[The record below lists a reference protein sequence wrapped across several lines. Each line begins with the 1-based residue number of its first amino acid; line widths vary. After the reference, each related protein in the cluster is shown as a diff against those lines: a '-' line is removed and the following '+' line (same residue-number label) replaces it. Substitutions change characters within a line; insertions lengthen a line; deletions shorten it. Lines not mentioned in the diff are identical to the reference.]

1 MHRKYSAR
9 RRALAKLRRQVLRT
23 SRFEEL
29 EDRRVLAAAIWTNPI
44 QPLNV
49 SGDDAE
55 HVSPLDALLV
65 INELNVRTITEPQT
79 GRLPQHVP
87 EPIEGPYLDV
97 TCDGY
102 VSPLD
107 ALIVI
112 NALNQGVR
120 GGGGH
125 DGSGMWPQLACSPH
139 LIDGDSFVTEV
150 NRTLTLPDDQ
160 SAIEVYFR
168 APAFDTSSEQMI
180 RDAFEIEVTDQ
191 QGRPVSLPFT
201 SQADAVFNWSEQ
213 TGPHAGASVTTTVNP
228 PDQDSMVLINLAGL
242 PAGTKVKATT
252 RLVNNDADG
261 TSQVIIR
268 GFRIAD
274 APTASPT
281 GASFAETRPIDNAAE
296 VDFTQLA
303 DLTSSFRPDYGRT
316 TLRGNDDVLNTELTV
331 TNLGQQ
337 AVTGELIVVLENF
350 TSLDTFAMRPDGF
363 TPAGDP
369 YFNLTPE
376 MQGRPLEPGQTLRS
390 RRIEFLNRSGEQFH
404 YRLKTFGKV
413 NSAPSNFSTTPITVI
428 EAGRTFVYQALAS
441 DVDGDRLTYSVEVGP
456 EALNI
461 DAASGRMQW
470 VTTAD
475 DVGVHHITLTATD
488 PHGLSA
494 SQSFSLEVVSS
505 LQNRPPNFV
514 TDPVTEAVASSGFEI
529 DTLPGGT
536 APIDA
541 ALLRGPLG
549 PRIVALDH
557 VESALAVTERSVAKV
572 WQVDQQVSTGD
583 PFLGDTVFDYGY
595 SVDVGL
601 QPWTH
606 SSDANQIEGMD
617 QADLNQDGILD
628 LVVMTWQRRTEEGS
642 TRHEIVSILGDGDG
656 GFGAPTVIAS
666 WLPSSAGS
674 DGARN
679 VLIEDFNNDG
689 NLDVVATDRRTRQFI
704 FVAGNGDGSFGPATI
719 TDVEYTLSDFR
730 VADVDEDGTL
740 DLIGRT
746 AVLGFGATY
755 TLVWLRGNGN
765 GSFGDP
771 QTIGPGGHA
780 PNCCF
785 TERTRAFATGDFNH
799 DGHVDVAVGGHES
812 SIQVYHGDGTG
823 AFTEVFAI
831 DPSGGA
837 FARGPDWMEAAD
849 FTGDGNLDIAF
860 YHTWETR
867 VNLLV
872 GDSTGAN
879 FTEQVNPVIGDIDN
893 HAAGTSIADIDDD
906 GDLDVVAAL
915 DTVKVL
921 INDGAGQFALTHYEM
936 VDFPGHLSD
945 HYPPYSDAAV
955 GAMFGDYNRD
965 GVVDLAYMS
974 VGVDFNGVGIRLGT
988 RPGEFGASRGIAG
1001 VSNSETDV
1009 LPADFNGDGVIDL
1022 VSVRAS
1028 SIMLG
1033 RGDGT
1038 YDAPFPAFSAGGAS
1052 GNGSIADFNLDGLPD
1067 FVAPRSNLYFVGLSN
1082 GDGTFTISDEQRI
1095 EGSYY
1100 GIHFTEVADF
1110 NADGY
1115 PDFIAKAGVERTID
1129 VYLNQGATAPGTFT
1143 RTFRTTVSAQGVN
1156 VQGFDQAV
1164 AVGDFNGDARQ
1175 DFVAVDQLP
1184 GEPMK
1189 LVFFEGDNAG
1199 SFSPTQESFV
1209 YEDSDLSGFIYSGDL
1224 AAGDLNEDGIL
1235 DLVSFTNSGPR
1246 IHLGIGDG
1254 TFRTTD
1260 HFLGTPYS
1268 QRGRDGYVVDI
1279 NQDGHVDIVQAL
1291 PHTAGLG
1298 GASSLK
1304 VNLGI
1309 GDGTFLASQRVGLL
1323 GTDIF
1328 PLRFVDID
1336 HDGHLDVVGATNL
1349 TPATIAVYAGTRDGL
1364 VDMQTVDLNADGFED
1379 VLAVT
1384 HTTTASKYFWATPWG
1399 SSLACPI
1406 CSLVAPRKP

>member
-1 MHRKYSAR
+1 
-9 RRALAKLRRQVLRT
+9 
-23 SRFEEL
+23 
-29 EDRRVLAAAIWTNPI
+29 
-44 QPLNV
+44 
-49 SGDDAE
+49 
-55 HVSPLDALLV
+55 
-65 INELNVRTITEPQT
+65 
-79 GRLPQHVP
+79 
-87 EPIEGPYLDV
+87 
-97 TCDGY
+97 
-102 VSPLD
+102 
-107 ALIVI
+107 
-112 NALNQGVR
+112 
-120 GGGGH
+120 
-125 DGSGMWPQLACSPH
+125 
-139 LIDGDSFVTEV
+139 
-150 NRTLTLPDDQ
+150 
-160 SAIEVYFR
+160 
-168 APAFDTSSEQMI
+168 
-180 RDAFEIEVTDQ
+180 
-191 QGRPVSLPFT
+191 
-201 SQADAVFNWSEQ
+201 
-213 TGPHAGASVTTTVNP
+213 
-228 PDQDSMVLINLAGL
+228 
-242 PAGTKVKATT
+242 
-252 RLVNNDADG
+252 
-261 TSQVIIR
+261 
-268 GFRIAD
+268 
-274 APTASPT
+274 
-281 GASFAETRPIDNAAE
+281 GASFAEARSNGNAAVE
-296 VDFTQLA
+296 DFSQLT

-316 TLRGNDDVLNTELTV
+316 TLNGNDDTLDTELTI

-337 AVTGELIVVLENF
+337 AVTGELLVVLESF
-350 TSLDTFAMRPDGF
+350 TSLDTFAFRPDGF
-363 TPAGDP
+363 TPAGNP

-390 RRIEFLNRSGEQFH
+390 RRIEFLNRSGEQFR

-413 NSAPSNFSTTPITVI
+413 NSAPARFSSTPIAVI
-428 EAGRTFVYQALAS
+428 EAGKTFTYQALAS
-441 DVDGDRLTYSVEVGP
+441 DVDGDPLRYSVETGP
-456 EALNI
+456 EALTI
-461 DAASGRMQW
+461 DAASGRVQW
-470 VTTAD
+470 VTTVD
-475 DVGVHHITLTATD
+475 DVGMHQITLTATD
-488 PHGLSA
+488 PYGLSA
-494 SQSFSLEVVSS
+494 SQSFSLEVVST

-514 TDPVTEAVASSGFEI
+514 TDPVTDAVASSGFEV
-529 DTLPGGT
+529 DTLPGGSQ
-536 APIDA
+536 PIDS
-541 ALLRGPLG
+541 ALVGGPLG
-549 PRIVALDH
+549 RRVVTLDRIESGLSV
-557 VESALAVTERSVAKV
+557 VERDIQAG
-572 WQVDQQVSTGD
+572 WQVEQRVSTGD
-583 PFLGDTVFDYGY
+583 PYLGDSVFDVGY

-601 QPWTH
+601 RPWTH
-606 SSDANQIEGMD
+606 SFDANQIEGMD
-617 QADLNQDGILD
+617 QADLNRNGILD
-628 LVVMTWQRRTEEGS
+628 LVVLTWQYSKEEDS
-642 TRHEIVSILGDGDG
+642 TRHEIVTLLGDGDG

-666 WLPSSAGS
+666 WTSSGG

-679 VLIEDFNNDG
+679 VLIDDFNNDG
-689 NLDVVATDRRTRQFI
+689 KFDVVATDRRTLQFI
-704 FVAGNGDGSFGPATI
+704 FVAGNGDGSFAPATI

-746 AVLGFGATY
+746 AVLGFGANY
-755 TLVWLRGNGN
+755 TLVWLRGNGD

-771 QTIGPGGHA
+771 QTIGPAGRA

-785 TERTRAFATGDFNH
+785 TERTRAFATGDFNR

-823 AFTEVFAI
+823 AFTQVFSI

-879 FTEQVNPVIGDIDN
+879 FTEQINPVISNIDN
-893 HAAGTSIADIDDD
+893 HAAGPSIADIDGD
-906 GDLDVVAAL
+906 GDLDIVAAL

-921 INDGAGQFALTHYEM
+921 INDGTGVFSLTHYEM

-945 HYPPYSDAAV
+945 HYPPNADSAI

-974 VGVDFNGVGIRLGT
+974 RGDDFNGVGIRLGT

-1022 VSVRAS
+1022 LSVRAS

-1038 YDAPFPAFSAGGAS
+1038 YDEPFPAFSVRRPS

-1067 FVAPRSNLYFVGLSN
+1067 FVASRTDRYFVGLSN
-1082 GDGTFTISDEQRI
+1082 GDGTFTVSDDQPI
-1095 EGSYY
+1095 EGSFY
-1100 GIHFTEVADF
+1100 GIHFTDIADF

-1129 VYLNQGATAPGTFT
+1129 VFLNQGSTDPGTFT

-1156 VQGFDQAV
+1156 VQGFDQAQ

-1189 LVFFEGDNAG
+1189 LVFFEGDNSG
-1199 SFSPTQESFV
+1199 SFSATQESFV
-1209 YEDSDLSGFIYSGDL
+1209 YGDSDLSGFTYSGDL

-1235 DLVSFTNSGPR
+1235 DLISFTNSGPR

-1279 NQDGHVDIVQAL
+1279 NGDRHLDIVQAH
-1291 PHTAGLG
+1291 PRTAGSG

-1304 VNLGI
+1304 VNLGA
-1309 GDGTFLASQRVGLL
+1309 GDGTFLPSQRVGLL
-1323 GTDIF
+1323 GTSIK
-1328 PLRFVDID
+1328 PLRFADID
-1336 HDGHLDVVGATNL
+1336 HDAHLDVVGPTNL
-1349 TPATIAVYAGTRDGL
+1349 GPATIAVYAGTREGL

-1379 VLAVT
+1379 VLALNEHNDRIKVFVGDALGQFTRMPDLLTGRAPQAITAVDLDADGDVEIVTANRAGRSLTVFDGSVESGWTT
-1384 HTTTASKYFWATPWG
+1384 HTIRGGNGFIDVAAADINGDGQVDLIAIDDSSQAAWVFLGNNTLAPEMPAPVPLGDTPGELAIGDATGDGIPDLAITLPETSRVIVLPGLGNGQFDNPFYVHTAAAASDVAIIDFNADTKPDLVATLPAIGQVSVHYNLGGQQFAKAQLIRVGDSPRRVELGDVDEDGRLDLIVANQGDG
-1399 SSLACPI
+1399 SVSVIYSRFNPNEVYRYDADAIDPDGDAI
-1406 CSLVAPRKP
+1406 TYSLVDGPGGLLIDAT